1 MMNQTN
7 KQKRKKELSIGV
19 CFFFVQPIRMGERI
33 TRTYTTKKKKKKE
46 RYTVQ
51 KGEKTKKAKNVL
63 FMFVHNDTRI
73 FNDDEQTNRNHHRG
87 YRVLTIRSL

>member
-7 KQKRKKELSIGV
+7 KQKKELSIGV
-19 CFFFVQPIRMGERI
+19 CFLFVQPIRMGERI
-33 TRTYTTKKKKKKE
+33 TRTYTTKKKKE

-87 YRVLTIRSL
+87 YRVLTIQSL